1 MHLSSRTR
9 AWAAVVGVVVLVLL
23 TVVLQQ
29 LGRSGPGAP
38 GAAAAP
44 HTRTTARVVSP
55 TPGGST
61 AVEAPERIDSTLS
74 PVAVPWVAQ
83 SALDSQ
89 ARQTLAL
96 VQAGGPFPYPRNDGV
111 TYHNANRF
119 LTPQRDGYYREY
131 TVPTP
136 GSSSRGARRIIAGQG
151 GDFYYTRDHYGSFS
165 RIRLGS

>member
-1 MHLSSRTR
+1 MHLSPKNR
-9 AWAAVVGVVVLVLL
+9 AWAAVVGAVVLVLL

-38 GAAAAP
+38 GAASAP
-44 HTRTTARVVSP
+44 QGRTTARAVGP
-55 TPGGST
+55 TIGST
-61 AVEAPERIDSTLS
+61 AVATPHSTVSTLS

-96 VQAGGPFPYPRNDGV
+96 IQAGGPFPYPRNDGV
-111 TYHNANRF
+111 TYHNANRY
-119 LTPQRDGYYREY
+119 LAPQRDGYYREY

-151 GDFYYTRDHYGSFS
+151 GDFYYTRDHYDSFS